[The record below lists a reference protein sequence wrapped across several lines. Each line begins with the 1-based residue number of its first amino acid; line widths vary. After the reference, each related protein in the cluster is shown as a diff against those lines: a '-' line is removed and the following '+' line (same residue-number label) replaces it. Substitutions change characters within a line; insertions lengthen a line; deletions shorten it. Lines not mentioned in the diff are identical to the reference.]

1 MRNDLRRIAREIDQ
15 VTGYARRDEWVEHK
29 LNNAEPKE
37 IGEYLSAMSNSSEIF
52 FRRCAGREPSNEPGP
67 NDGLRGI

>member
-1 MRNDLRRIAREIDQ
+1 MPDG
-15 VTGYARRDEWVEHK
+15 TEWMEHK

-52 FRRCAGREPSNEPGP
+52 FRRCAGRGTIERTGTKRSA
-67 NDGLRGI
+67 RGI